1 MAKYTASV
9 FSTEPAWLAYVQV
22 GTSPSQAVSV
32 AKKNFHQLILPQE
45 LVVKSPSN
53 SEEVWKG
60 LLGYTNMK
68 FLMPSLLPAPFS

>member
-9 FSTEPAWLAYVQV
+9 FSTEPAWLAYVRV

-32 AKKNFHQLILPQE
+32 AKKNFHQLIL
-45 LVVKSPSN
+45 PSN